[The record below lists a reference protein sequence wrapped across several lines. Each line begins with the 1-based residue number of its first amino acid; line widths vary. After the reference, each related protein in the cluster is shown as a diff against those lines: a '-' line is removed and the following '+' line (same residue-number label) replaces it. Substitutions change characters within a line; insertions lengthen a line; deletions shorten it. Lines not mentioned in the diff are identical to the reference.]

1 LLLLLLLLVVVMKIE
16 QRQGLSFSAQTDYLG
31 QKNEGLRVKKGAMKY
46 RTR

>member
-1 LLLLLLLLVVVMKIE
+1 MLLLLLVMKIE